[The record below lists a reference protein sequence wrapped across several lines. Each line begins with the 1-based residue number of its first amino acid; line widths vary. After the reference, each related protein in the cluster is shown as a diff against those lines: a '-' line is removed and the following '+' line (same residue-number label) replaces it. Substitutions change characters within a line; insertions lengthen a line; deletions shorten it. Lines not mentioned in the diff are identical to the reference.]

1 MIVFPQLDL
10 LAFCLA
16 AGSLTLFMSIVAIV
30 AGCAV
35 REAVADGRVSEEE
48 RRVIWCVANQNNFLL
63 SAQCLT
69 FVSLFGYVGYY
80 YNKVSLFGFIF
91 GWVYPVCTSLVIFFK
106 FNRVKKVDFTDATSP
121 YYCKRNVYI
130 VCLVLSVVMVTGGV
144 IAIIVFLWMWIVDT
158 RRNQQPD

>member
-91 GWVYPVCTSLVIFFK
+91 GWVYLVCTSLVIFL
-106 FNRVKKVDFTDATSP
+106 NSTV
-121 YYCKRNVYI
+121 
-130 VCLVLSVVMVTGGV
+130 
-144 IAIIVFLWMWIVDT
+144 
-158 RRNQQPD
+158 